1 MGCNQ
6 YGQINVPWNLP
17 PVVAV
22 SAGLQYSL
30 VVTNAAKVV
39 GWGTNT
45 HGQRT
50 IPAGIRDIRGIAAGY
65 ANSVIG
71 LNSGTVVTLG
81 AKAFG
86 ALMTRTPVRASS
98 ASVLR

>member
-1 MGCNQ
+1 M
-6 YGQINVPWNLP
+6 
-17 PVVAV
+17 
-22 SAGLQYSL
+22 
-30 VVTNAAKVV
+30 VTNAAKVV

-86 ALMTRTPVRASS
+86 ALMTRTPVRVSS
-98 ASVLR
+98 SSVLR